1 MSDIIT
7 KRPGKPF
14 YYLDIARATA
24 ARSSCINKRW
34 GAIIVK
40 DDEII
45 STGYNG
51 APRGRA
57 NCCDTGTCFRIEHN
71 IPRGTQYET
80 CRSVHAE
87 ANAIISASR
96 QQMLHSTMY
105 IYGWDVLNNCIV
117 SKPDSCMMCK
127 RMIINAGIE
136 EVIFA
141 DPEGFHFD
149 DDLGFGYRAQVV
161 EKWVHEDDMPTY
173 GQGY

>member
-1 MSDIIT
+1 MNDTIIT
-7 KRPGKPF
+7 RPAKPF

-24 ARSSCINKRW
+24 ARSNCINKHW

-51 APRGRA
+51 APRGRI
-57 NCCDTGTCFRIEHN
+57 NCCDLGYCYRIKAQ

-96 QQMLHSTMY
+96 KDMLHSTMY
-105 IYGWDVLNNCIV
+105 IYGWDVVYNRIV
-117 SKPDSCMMCK
+117 TKPDSCMMCK
-127 RMIINAGIE
+127 RMIINAGID

-141 DPEGFHFD
+141 DPDGFNFNSD
-149 DDLGFGYRAQVV
+149 YGFGYRSQLVQ
-161 EKWVHEDDMPTY
+161 KWVEDDDMPVY